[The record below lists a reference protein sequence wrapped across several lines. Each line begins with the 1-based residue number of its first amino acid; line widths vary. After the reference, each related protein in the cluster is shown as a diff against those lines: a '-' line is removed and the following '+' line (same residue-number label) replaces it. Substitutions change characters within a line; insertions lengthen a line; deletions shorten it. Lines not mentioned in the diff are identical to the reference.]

1 MAGERK
7 LNNQE
12 AAAFLGVR
20 PNTLEVWRCKHIG
33 PRYSKLGRRVLYD
46 IYDIADLEEFFASRS
61 VQTLESPPRSP
72 KAGDNK

>member
-1 MAGERK
+1 MADGKK
-7 LNNQE
+7 LNNRE

-46 IYDIADLEEFFASRS
+46 VADLEEFFTSRS
-61 VQTLESPPRSP
+61 VGTLESPRRSD
-72 KAGDNK
+72 KNEGGI

>member
-20 PNTLEVWRCKHIG
+20 PNTLEVWRCKHMG
-33 PRYSKLGRRVLYD
+33 PRYSKLGRRVL
-46 IYDIADLEEFFASRS
+46 YDIADLEEFFASRS

-72 KAGDNK
+72 KNGSNKR